1 MFRNFSYPLFPSLLL
16 TSCQKLINSLGQ
28 GSGFAANHVVN
39 SCTCLYTASG
49 EGNGT
54 PTPVLLPGN
63 PWMEEPGRL

>member
-1 MFRNFSYPLFPSLLL
+1 MYSIPVLVSN
-16 TSCQKLINSLGQ
+16 
-28 GSGFAANHVVN
+28 
-39 SCTCLYTASG
+39 YTASG